1 MRMPLSSAS
10 PGFVAVAPVL
20 FVLLWGTGFIGAKYI
35 NPYVEPL
42 TFLAIRFAIAAAA
55 LTLLAI
61 AMGAPWPATWREG
74 GHIIIAGLLLHGIY
88 LGGVFSAVAVGVST
102 GVAALIVGL
111 QPLLTAGLVG
121 RLLGEKVGA
130 AGWAGLAI
138 GFVGVGMV
146 VWERVSVGGATVTGL
161 AFALI
166 GLFGIT
172 AGALY
177 QKKFCAALDLRSGNA
192 MQLAASAVLM
202 MIAAMAFETRE
213 IQWTGEF
220 IFGLIW
226 LSLMLS
232 IAAISLLYFMLRIG
246 QASRV
251 TSIFYLTPAVTAIMG
266 FFMFGE
272 TLGALAI
279 SGIVLAGAG
288 VALIN
293 K

>member
-1 MRMPLSSAS
+1 MTSSSGARS
-10 PGFVAVAPVL
+10 VLVAAVPVI

-35 NPYVEPL
+35 NPYTEPL

-61 AMGAPWPATWREG
+61 ALGAPWPATWREG
-74 GHIIIAGLLLHGIY
+74 GHIIVAGLLLHGIY
-88 LGGVFSAVAVGVST
+88 LGGVFSAVAEGVST
-102 GVAALIVGL
+102 GVSALVVGL
-111 QPLLTAGLVG
+111 QPLLAAGLVG
-121 RLLGEKVGA
+121 RLLGEKISA
-130 AGWAGLAI
+130 AGWVGLAI

-146 VWERVSVGGATVTGL
+146 VWERVLVGAATGAGL
-161 AFALI
+161 ALAFI

-192 MQLAASAVLM
+192 LQLAASAVLM
-202 MIAAMAFETRE
+202 TIAALAFETRE
-213 IQWTGEF
+213 ILWTGEF

-232 IAAISLLYFMLRIG
+232 IAAISLLYYMLRIG
-246 QASRV
+246 RASKV

-266 FFMFGE
+266 FMMFGE

-279 SGIVLAGAG
+279 GGIVLAGAG

>member
-1 MRMPLSSAS
+1 MTSSSGARS
-10 PGFVAVAPVL
+10 VLVAAVPVI

-35 NPYVEPL
+35 NPYTEPL

-61 AMGAPWPATWREG
+61 ALGAPWPATWREG
-74 GHIIIAGLLLHGIY
+74 GHITVAGLLLHGIY
-88 LGGVFSAVAVGVST
+88 LGGVFSAVAEGVST
-102 GVAALIVGL
+102 GVSALVVGL

-121 RLLGEKVGA
+121 RLLGEKISA
-130 AGWAGLAI
+130 AGWVGLAI

-146 VWERVSVGGATVTGL
+146 VWERVSVGAATGAGL
-161 AFALI
+161 ALAFI

-192 MQLAASAVLM
+192 LQLAASAVLM
-202 MIAAMAFETRE
+202 TIAALAFETRE
-213 IQWTGEF
+213 ILWTGEF

-232 IAAISLLYFMLRIG
+232 IAAISLLYYMLRIG
-246 QASRV
+246 RASKV

-266 FFMFGE
+266 FMMFGE

-279 SGIVLAGAG
+279 GGIVLAGAG

>member
-1 MRMPLSSAS
+1 MTSSSGARS
-10 PGFVAVAPVL
+10 LLVAAVPVI

-35 NPYVEPL
+35 NPYTEPL

-55 LTLLAI
+55 LTLLAV
-61 AMGAPWPATWREG
+61 ALGAPWPATWREG
-74 GHIIIAGLLLHGIY
+74 GHIIFAGLLLHGIY
-88 LGGVFSAVAVGVST
+88 LGGVFSAVAEGVST
-102 GVAALIVGL
+102 GVSALVVGL

-121 RLLGEKVGA
+121 RLLGEKISA
-130 AGWAGLAI
+130 AGWVGLAI

-146 VWERVSVGGATVTGL
+146 VWERVSVGAATGAGL
-161 AFALI
+161 ALAFI

-177 QKKFCAALDLRSGNA
+177 QKRFCAALDLRSGNA
-192 MQLAASAVLM
+192 LQLAASAVLM
-202 MIAAMAFETRE
+202 TIAALSFETRE
-213 IQWTGEF
+213 ILWTGEF

-232 IAAISLLYFMLRIG
+232 IAAISLLYYMLRIG
-246 QASRV
+246 RASKV

-266 FFMFGE
+266 FMMFGE
-272 TLGALAI
+272 TLGPMAI
-279 SGIVLAGAG
+279 GGIVLAGAG

>member
-1 MRMPLSSAS
+1 M
-10 PGFVAVAPVL
+10 GFVAFTPVL
-20 FVLLWGTGFIGAKYI
+20 FVLLWGTGFIGSKYI
-35 NPYVEPL
+35 NPYAEPN

-88 LGGVFSAVAVGVST
+88 LGGVFSAVAEGVST

-130 AGWAGLAI
+130 AGWIGLAI
-138 GFVGVGMV
+138 GFIGVGMV
-146 VWERVSVGGATVTGL
+146 VWERVSVGTATAAGL
-161 AFALI
+161 AFAFI

-172 AGALY
+172 TGALY

-192 MQLAASAVLM
+192 LQLAASAALM
-202 MIAAMAFETRE
+202 TIAALFFETRE
-213 IQWTGEF
+213 IHWTGEF
-220 IFGLIW
+220 VFGLIW

-232 IAAISLLYFMLRIG
+232 IAAISLLYIMLRVG

-272 TLGALAI
+272 TLGTLAI
-279 SGIVLAGAG
+279 GGIVLAAAG

>member
-1 MRMPLSSAS
+1 MTLS
-10 PGFVAVAPVL
+10 PGAKLCFVAATPVL
-20 FVLLWGTGFIGAKYI
+20 FVLLWGTGFIGAKYV

-61 AMGAPWPATWREG
+61 AIGAPWPATWREG

-88 LGGVFSAVAVGVST
+88 LGGVFSAVADGVTT

-111 QPLLTAGLVG
+111 QPLLTAGPVG
-121 RLLGEKVGA
+121 RLLGEKVSA
-130 AGWAGLAI
+130 AGWAGLVI
-138 GFVGVGMV
+138 GFIGVGMV
-146 VWERVSVGGATVTGL
+146 VWERMSVGTATATGL
-161 AFALI
+161 AFACI
-166 GLFGIT
+166 GLFSIT

-192 MQLAASAVLM
+192 LQLAASAVLM
-202 MIAAMAFETRE
+202 TIAALAFETRE
-213 IQWTGEF
+213 ILWTGEF
-220 IFGLIW
+220 VFGLIW
-226 LSLMLS
+226 LCLMLS
-232 IAAISLLYFMLRIG
+232 IAAISLLYYMLRIG

-266 FFMFGE
+266 FMMFGE

-279 SGIVLAGAG
+279 SGMVLACAG
-288 VALIN
+288 VALI
-293 K
+293 KK